1 MSHIIVPRR
10 SLILPRRVRQ
20 QQGGFIMN
28 PFAHAAPASIAHRY
42 WRILITATDSS
53 AVYAGFTE
61 IELRGSVGGANLLSV
76 QAGNGAALSSRD
88 VNGSNAAW
96 RAADGSNTSG
106 WLADLPMTP
115 FPQWWRYDF
124 GHAWHV
130 GSPTADVRQVLIR
143 GSHNVPGASPEDFQ
157 LQWSDDNTTWTTVMT
172 VTGQTGWTGAS
183 DARTFNV
190 P

>member
-1 MSHIIVPRR
+1 MMRR
-10 SLILPRRVRQ
+10 FGQP
-20 QQGGFIMN
+20 
-28 PFAHAAPASIAHRY
+28 AAAASSHRY

-124 GHAWHV
+124 GHALHV

>member
-1 MSHIIVPRR
+1 MSRIITPRR
-10 SLILPRRVRQ
+10 DLVLPRRVRQ
-20 QQGGFIMN
+20 QQGGFIIN
-28 PFAHAAPASIAHRY
+28 PFAHGAGPSTFHRY
-42 WRILITATDSS
+42 WRVLITATDSS

-76 QAGNGAALSSRD
+76 QSANGAAFSSRD

-96 RAADGSNTSG
+96 RAADTSNTSG
-106 WLADLPMTP
+106 WLADLAGQPLP
-115 FPQWWRYDF
+115 NWWRYDF
-124 GHAWHV
+124 GHALHV
-130 GSPTADVRQVLIR
+130 GAPTADVRQVLIR

>member
-1 MSHIIVPRR
+1 MKPWALMRR
-10 SLILPRRVRQ
+10 FGQP
-20 QQGGFIMN
+20 
-28 PFAHAAPASIAHRY
+28 AAASSAHRY

-53 AVYAGFTE
+53 TVYAGFTE

-76 QAGNGAALSSRD
+76 QAGNGVALSSRD

-124 GHAWHV
+124 GHASHV

-157 LQWSDDNTTWTTVMT
+157 LQWSDDNSTWTTVLT

>member
-1 MSHIIVPRR
+1 MKPWDLMRR
-10 SLILPRRVRQ
+10 FGQP
-20 QQGGFIMN
+20 
-28 PFAHAAPASIAHRY
+28 AAASSAHRY
-42 WRILITATDSS
+42 WRILITATDTST
-53 AVYAGFTE
+53 VYAGFTE
-61 IELRGSVGGANLLSV
+61 IELRGSVGGANLMSV
-76 QAGNGAALSSRD
+76 QSANGAALSSGD

-106 WLADLPMTP
+106 WLAPLPMTP

-124 GHAWHV
+124 GHASHV

-157 LQWSDDNTTWTTVMT
+157 LQWSDNNSTWTTVLT

>member
-1 MSHIIVPRR
+1 MTRIVPPRR
-10 SLILPRRVRQ
+10 NLILPRRFRQ
-20 QQGGFIMN
+20 LQGGFIIN
-28 PFAHAAPASIAHRY
+28 PFAHGAGPSTFHRY

-61 IELRGSVGGANLLSV
+61 IEMRGSIGGANLLTV
-76 QAGNGAALSSRD
+76 QTTGGAASSST
-88 VNGSNAAW
+88 NINSSNAEW
-96 RAADGSNTSG
+96 RATDLSNTSG
-106 WLADLPMTP
+106 WLAANDPSP
-115 FPQWWRYDF
+115 NHAWWKYDF
-124 GHAWHV
+124 GNALHI